1 YTTLFRSKVDA
12 QAKDVSRMFY
22 TPAIADEGA
31 RYRYEIHNGL
41 MLDWRA
47 LDLPEIEQPRP
58 APVSSDKGDAY
69 GRKALESEASRVL
82 LATEGE
88 RNAQLNRSAFALG
101 QLVAGGALE
110 RWDVEA
116 TLERAATGAG
126 LDRQEIKA
134 TIRSG
139 IEAGMKEPRT
149 APERPHQG
157 RSRTAPDIA
166 KNEAEKVEQQ
176 AVSGDEFPDMLA
188 FDGSETVFDDPDLL
202 ADHG

>member
-1 YTTLFRSKVDA
+1 
-12 QAKDVSRMFY
+12 
-22 TPAIADEGA
+22 
-31 RYRYEIHNGL
+31 
-41 MLDWRA
+41 
-47 LDLPEIEQPRP
+47 PRP

-88 RNAQLNRSAFALG
+88 RNAQLNRSAFSLG
-101 QLVAGGALE
+101 QLIAGGALE

-149 APERPHQG
+149 APERSHQG
-157 RSRTAPDIA
+157 RSPVETGLSKDI
-166 KNEAEKVEQQ
+166 AEKVDQQ

-188 FDGSETVFDDPDLL
+188 FDGETVFDDPDLL
-202 ADHG
+202 ADHGNAAR